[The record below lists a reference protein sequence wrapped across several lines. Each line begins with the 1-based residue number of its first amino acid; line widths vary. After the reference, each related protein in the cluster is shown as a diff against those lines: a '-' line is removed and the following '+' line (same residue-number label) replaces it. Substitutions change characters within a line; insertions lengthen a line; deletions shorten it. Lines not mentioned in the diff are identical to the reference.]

1 MTEEMGREEWVK
13 LITRKTGTAQGNCV
27 SAMKSGCIS
36 DLMSGKGRQ
45 ERESMCGSQRE
56 RFAHAILLAFKMEEW
71 GHKPRSAGR
80 T

>member
-1 MTEEMGREEWVK
+1 MTEQMGREGWVE
-13 LITRKTGTAQGNCV
+13 LIARKTAQGNCV
-27 SAMKSGCIS
+27 SVMKSGCIS